1 MKLLGLLLL
10 IGGSLLSVMGFFLL
24 VMQVALWFTGGSS
37 WPPIGLSIFWGTK
50 IDTGWAGLDKLF
62 NSPIPTGLIAIAGV
76 IGLGLAIVGMKTI
89 DKDHR
94 TL

>member
-24 VMQVALWFTGGSS
+24 VMQLALWFTGGSS

-50 IDTGWAGLDKLF
+50 LNTGWVGLDRLF
-62 NSPIPTGLIAIAGV
+62 NSPIPTGLIAIAG
-76 IGLGLAIVGMKTI
+76 LFGLAIVGMKTI
-89 DKDHR
+89 DKDHP